1 MPATLKASFPCYG
14 SHKKS
19 PENLVNV
26 SGTWYNSSMT
36 NELVSSKYTFACDPE
51 ECDSLIELTSSDGFG
66 FPSGVTELTCPCG
79 RKTTLLSVEHATIQ
93 PTETKGNEMTT
104 ETTTDNYYM
113 TREFLETQLVENKAR
128 IAQLEEHIQRVTQR
142 DYATASTLNK
152 LRDDMKEFT
161 LEGLDS
167 DDISEGQA
175 EEIASICGFELTNEF
190 ELEVTVQYSI
200 TVNARDEESAH
211 NLIHDIDFD
220 SVSYPDGVEY
230 LSSSVDRIEN

>member
-1 MPATLKASFPCYG
+1 MRKDSLDVMKAQQ
-14 SHKKS
+14 
-19 PENLVNV
+19 
-26 SGTWYNSSMT
+26 
-36 NELVSSKYTFACDPE
+36 LVSSKYTFVCDPN

-93 PTETKGNEMTT
+93 PTNQTKEETM
-104 ETTTDNYYM
+104 ETTTDNHYM

-128 IAQLEEHIQRVTQR
+128 ITQLEEHVQRVTQR
-142 DYATASTLNK
+142 DFNTMAELSK
-152 LRDDMKEFT
+152 MRDNMKEFT
-161 LEGLDS
+161 LEGLD
-167 DDISEGQA
+167 DDSISEGQA

-190 ELEVTVQYSI
+190 ELEVTVLYSI

-220 SVSYPDGVEY
+220 TVSYDSDGISW
-230 LSSSVDRIEN
+230 LSSSVDRIEG

>member
-1 MPATLKASFPCYG
+1 MRIDSLDVMKAQQ
-14 SHKKS
+14 
-19 PENLVNV
+19 
-26 SGTWYNSSMT
+26 
-36 NELVSSKYTFACDPE
+36 LVSSKYTFVCDPN

-93 PTETKGNEMTT
+93 PTETKEEKM
-104 ETTTDNYYM
+104 ETTTDNHYM

-128 IAQLEEHIQRVTQR
+128 ITQLEEHVQRITQR

-161 LEGLDS
+161 LEGLD
-167 DDISEGQA
+167 DDSISEGQA

-190 ELEVTVQYSI
+190 ELEVTVLYSI

-220 SVSYPDGVEY
+220 TVSYDSDAITW

>member
-1 MPATLKASFPCYG
+1 MRIDSLDVMKAQQ
-14 SHKKS
+14 
-19 PENLVNV
+19 LI
-26 SGTWYNSSMT
+26 
-36 NELVSSKYTFACDPE
+36 SSKYTFVCDPN

-93 PTETKGNEMTT
+93 PTNQTKEETMEI
-104 ETTTDNYYM
+104 TTDNHYM

-128 IAQLEEHIQRVTQR
+128 ITQLEEHVQRITQR

-161 LEGLDS
+161 LEGLD
-167 DDISEGQA
+167 DDSISEGQA

-190 ELEVTVQYSI
+190 ELEVTVLYSI

-220 SVSYPDGVEY
+220 TVSYDSDGISW
-230 LSSSVDRIEN
+230 LSSSVDRIEG